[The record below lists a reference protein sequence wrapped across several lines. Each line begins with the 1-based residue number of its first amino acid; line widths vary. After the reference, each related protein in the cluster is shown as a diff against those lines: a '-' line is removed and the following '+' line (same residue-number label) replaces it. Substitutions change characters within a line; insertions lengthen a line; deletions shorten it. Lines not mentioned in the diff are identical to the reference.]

1 MAGAQAVRCAG
12 AAALAL
18 CALSACD
25 NARETPPGPVPT
37 SYSMETP
44 DKPVPMPSPAPKEKC
59 YGIAKAQANHGGAKG
74 PGTARLDRQSDAWLF
89 VPRGTCASLG
99 GALTSR
105 RDPRL

>member
-1 MAGAQAVRCAG
+1 M
-12 AAALAL
+12 AL

-25 NARETPPGPVPT
+25 DAREAPPGPVPT

-89 VPRGTCASLG
+89 VAPAPVLAARSPHAAIHGYRPFIHGTVGIA
-99 GALTSR
+99 
-105 RDPRL
+105 

>member
-1 MAGAQAVRCAG
+1 MAGAQAVRRAG
-12 AAALAL
+12 AVALAL

-25 NARETPPGPVPT
+25 DAREAPPGPVPT
-37 SYSMETP
+37 SYSMEAP
-44 DKPVPMPSPAPKEKC
+44 DRPVPMPSPAPKEKC

-89 VPRGTCASLG
+89 VPRGSCARFG